1 MVIRVLLGVSTNA
14 DPPLYFDETKIMSI
28 ANPSLED
35 VWQLFKEVAE
45 AQKIGEQRFRETERL
60 LKEQTQE
67 TERLL
72 KIGLTH

>member
-1 MVIRVLLGVSTNA
+1 
-14 DPPLYFDETKIMSI
+14 MSI